1 MGTSNRLIFL
11 SQAHKKSFSQTLLG
25 KPNHKFLAIFPMTL
39 KPSNASAR
47 PQSASPAMADR
58 TRAIR
63 RLTAFYVASLSAIAG
78 LSLLGQWLIQNA
90 LKQQELDIQVISEA
104 QQQKMLVPQMM
115 RTTMLI
121 QMSSDTTTRAQYQE
135 ELEKAIASANS
146 WQRTMGTLAQDGR
159 LSSARRQQI
168 QQMVNQLAPT
178 QEQLVS
184 LAQRAITGQGGPGQ
198 PGEAGSSGTPG
209 QPPGMPPFPGQ
220 RLQPPGQ
227 RQWPLGRRSQPPGQ
241 GQPPFGQTAR
251 PAHPMELERR
261 FMRELDELILTY
273 NQQVVA
279 STQYLKRLE
288 LGLLVVTLLVLIL
301 EGVLVFRPAVNKIRE
316 TMGALADS
324 LQKTQAM
331 AKRLEQEKKKSE
343 KLLLNILPQPV
354 AHRLREKQQAIADGF
369 AEVSVLFAD
378 IVGFTKLST
387 TMPPRQLVD
396 LLNQIFSSFDE
407 LAERHG
413 LEKIKTIGDAYMVV
427 GGLPVPRADHAEA
440 IVAMAIDMQRA
451 IVTFNQQNNQ
461 SFQIRI
467 GINSGP
473 VVAGVI
479 GIKKFIYDLW
489 GDTVNTASRMETH
502 GVPGGIHITDSTY
515 QRIKHK
521 YHAES
526 QGLIQVKGK
535 GEMETYLIVGAKGE
549 ARGTAARTQRV

>member
-1 MGTSNRLIFL
+1 
-11 SQAHKKSFSQTLLG
+11 
-25 KPNHKFLAIFPMTL
+25 MTL
-39 KPSNASAR
+39 KPANVSAP
-47 PQSASPAMADR
+47 PQPSSSAIANR
-58 TRAIR
+58 THAIR

-90 LKQQELDIQVISEA
+90 LKQQELDIQVITEA
-104 QQQKMLVPQMM
+104 QQQKMLVPQLT
-115 RTTMLI
+115 RTTMLM
-121 QMSSDTTTRAQYQE
+121 QMSNDSTTRTQYQQD
-135 ELEKAIASANS
+135 LKQSIAATNS
-146 WQRTMGTLAQDGR
+146 WQQTMGTLAQDRR
-159 LSSARRQQI
+159 LSRVRRQQI
-168 QQMVNQLAPT
+168 QQMINQLAPT
-178 QEQLVS
+178 QKQLVS
-184 LAQRAITGQGGPGQ
+184 LAQQAMTGQKSLQGQ
-198 PGEAGSSGTPG
+198 PEGGGRSGSPPE
-209 QPPGMPPFPGQ
+209 QPPGMPREGMNRPGGM
-220 RLQPPGQ
+220 PP
-227 RQWPLGRRSQPPGQ
+227 LPGP
-241 GQPPFGQTAR
+241 GQPPEPGQQPPEPGQQPFDQTSL
-251 PAHPMELERR
+251 PANPMELERL
-261 FMRELDELILTY
+261 FMRELDELVLTY
-273 NQQVVA
+273 NKQVVA
-279 STQYLKRLE
+279 STQYLQRLE
-288 LGLLVVTLLVLIL
+288 LGLLVVTLLVIIL

-316 TMGALADS
+316 AMGALAES

-354 AHRLREKQQAIADGF
+354 AHRLKEKQQAIADGF

-378 IVGFTKLST
+378 IVGFTQLST

-407 LAERHG
+407 LAEHHG

-427 GGLPVPRADHAEA
+427 GGLPIPRADHAEA
-440 IVAMAIDMQRA
+440 IVAMAMDMQQA
-451 IVTFNQQNNQ
+451 IVAFNQANNQ
-461 SFQIRI
+461 TFQIRI

-489 GDTVNTASRMETH
+489 GDTVNTASRMEAH

-521 YHAES
+521 YQAQS

-549 ARGTAARTQRV
+549 TRRTAARIRRV